1 MFSLR
6 DCIYIAASRYFRNKW
21 FRNSMGKS
29 VFYIFLFFWKAPVK
43 YFLKLFQTKVFYYTK
58 EKLLANM
65 TICHHVLAKFLTD
78 PLLSCLMKKK
88 DEVAVRK
95 RIFPNRLGEGIL
107 ISSWGYKAL
116 CFIQKPLT
124 LVDFFISI
132 LKIGQCPWSR
142 ISSNKLLPSSQ
153 QWKQIISLF
162 FFFPLQS
169 CDTTAGRDHLFT
181 WVQDYTQVWSQK
193 PIHMEEETKDLVL
206 SG

>member
-1 MFSLR
+1 
-6 DCIYIAASRYFRNKW
+6 
-21 FRNSMGKS
+21 
-29 VFYIFLFFWKAPVK
+29 
-43 YFLKLFQTKVFYYTK
+43 
-58 EKLLANM
+58 M

-88 DEVAVRK
+88 DEVTVRK

-124 LVDFFISI
+124 PVDFFISI

-142 ISSNKLLPSSQ
+142 ISSNKLLPCSQ

-162 FFFPLQS
+162 FFFFHYRVVIQQQGGIICSLEFKIILKSDRKSPFIWKK
-169 CDTTAGRDHLFT
+169 R
-181 WVQDYTQVWSQK
+181 QK
-193 PIHMEEETKDLVL
+193 P
-206 SG
+206 

>member
-1 MFSLR
+1 
-6 DCIYIAASRYFRNKW
+6 
-21 FRNSMGKS
+21 
-29 VFYIFLFFWKAPVK
+29 
-43 YFLKLFQTKVFYYTK
+43 
-58 EKLLANM
+58 M

-88 DEVAVRK
+88 DEVTVRK

-124 LVDFFISI
+124 PVDFFISI

-142 ISSNKLLPSSQ
+142 ISSNKLLPCSQ

-162 FFFPLQS
+162 FFSP
-169 CDTTAGRDHLFT
+169 TTELWYNSREGSFVHLSSRLYSSLIAKAHSYGRRDKSLST
-181 WVQDYTQVWSQK
+181 LWVECQRLNVYK
-193 PIHMEEETKDLVL
+193 KKLKGRLENNFLLGMMIA
-206 SG
+206 